1 MHLTTS
7 PILRSVRQVGSIQ
20 PKSSFIKRYLLRGRS
35 SLARPLTSVPLS
47 PRRSPHA
54 LAACTRPP
62 HALAARARLC
72 SYRSQS
78 AGDGSPQCSGPA
90 YVVPSC
96 PPTLHAHAAAP
107 IHHPQCPRLDPLR
120 LHPPHHTSRRLTR
133 PPRSLHP
140 RPSRV
145 RDSPQ
150 AHGPLATAL
159 LPSHRYVRLLKRGDS
174 SPLTWLALLS
184 TLRVAACRRPTSP
197 PAAAAHRTTLA

>member
-1 MHLTTS
+1 M
-7 PILRSVRQVGSIQ
+7 
-20 PKSSFIKRYLLRGRS
+20 
-35 SLARPLTSVPLS
+35 LS

-90 YVVPSC
+90 FHPAGRPFMPTRPRPFITRNARGSTRFVN
-96 PPTLHAHAAAP
+96 TLHT
-107 IHHPQCPRLDPLR
+107 IHHTGSPL
-120 LHPPHHTSRRLTR
+120 SR

-145 RDSPQ
+145 RDSRSPQ
-150 AHGPLATAL
+150 AHGPLATAP
-159 LPSHRYVRLLKRGDS
+159 LPSHRCVRLPKRGLPS
-174 SPLTWLALLS
+174 HVACVVKHSA
-184 TLRVAACRRPTSP
+184 VAACRPPRSP
-197 PAAAAHRTTLA
+197 PAVAAHRPPLTHARTPYRQNASWTRWILLQLWSLQPIFLTLT

>member
-20 PKSSFIKRYLLRGRS
+20 PKSSFIKRYRLRGRS
-35 SLARPLTSVPLS
+35 PLARPLTSVPLS

-120 LHPPHHTSRRLTR
+120 LHPPHHTSRRLTALSSTPVS
-133 PPRSLHP
+133 PPSFEQGPGLSVTSSARSA
-140 RPSRV
+140 
-145 RDSPQ
+145 RDG
-150 AHGPLATAL
+150 AA
-159 LPSHRYVRLLKRGDS
+159 
-174 SPLTWLALLS
+174 PLTP
-184 TLRVAACRRPTSP
+184 V
-197 PAAAAHRTTLA
+197 RTTP